1 MRSKGTEFAVFKLP
15 RFLLGEWS
23 KVALAQNDD
32 LGSLI
37 ERNPPPRGGF
47 LFTMFPDRTGSNK
60 QCGTKDLRACWQLRP
75 RPAPGLLT
83 LGSPLPP
90 RSSLV
95 CFCAALNVFKSRA
108 HLRDSTGSVGVGPT
122 TALLPSPA
130 LPEIIV
136 RPSDAR
142 PAIVASRFTGV
153 LLCCALC
160 LHISCTLAEPYGV
173 CRCSKNDHA
182 ARCSRAPDNCRCVHS
197 ICSRRLASPSPA
209 WL

>member
-1 MRSKGTEFAVFKLP
+1 MFFAQPDLFFK
-15 RFLLGEWS
+15 
-23 KVALAQNDD
+23 N
-32 LGSLI
+32 SLFFSHRI
-37 ERNPPPRGGF
+37 AHKQKE
-47 LFTMFPDRTGSNK
+47 K

-83 LGSPLPP
+83 PGSPLPP

-108 HLRDSTGSVGVGPT
+108 HLRNSTGSVGVGPT
-122 TALLPSPA
+122 TALLPAPA
-130 LPEIIV
+130 LPEIIA

-160 LHISCTLAEPYGV
+160 LHTSCTRAEPYGV
-173 CRCSKNDHA
+173 RRCSKND
-182 ARCSRAPDNCRCVHS
+182 RCSRAPRQLQLRALDLLS
-197 ICSRRLASPSPA
+197 SPC
-209 WL
+209 